1 MMSATM
7 QYDVIV
13 IGGGPAGLTAGI
25 YLSRAKLN
33 TLILNMG
40 VAGGQMILTH
50 EIANYPG
57 VESTSGYKLA
67 SVMKKQAQSF
77 GATIKTISVQPE
89 IREEGN
95 MKIVRAGDA
104 VYSAYTVI
112 LAPGGAPRMLGV
124 KGEQEFKGLGVSY
137 CATCDGEFFSGKDI
151 VVVGGGNSALEE
163 SVSLAK
169 YANKI
174 TIVHQFDSF
183 QAFPAYVDE
192 AKNNPKIDFIMET
205 EIREFAGDGKL
216 ERVLLHHKNSG
227 KEEWFNA
234 GGAFVFIGYQP
245 NTAFLKDILPLNER
259 GEIVVNADMETA
271 VPGIYAAGDS
281 IAKKY
286 RQVTT
291 AVGEATIA
299 ALAAASRTW
308 ELKK

>member
-1 MMSATM
+1 MSATM

-89 IREEGN
+89 IKEEGN
-95 MKIVRAGDA
+95 MKIVRVGDA

-151 VVVGGGNSALEE
+151 FVVGGGNSALEE

-192 AKNNPKIDFIMET
+192 AKNNPKIDFIMEA
-205 EIREFAGDGKL
+205 ELREFAGDGKL
-216 ERVLLHHKNSG
+216 ERVLLHHKKSG

-245 NTAFLKDILPLNER
+245 NTAFLKDIIPLNER

>member
-1 MMSATM
+1 M

-25 YLSRAKLN
+25 YLSRARLN

-57 VESTSGYKLA
+57 VESISGYKL
-67 SVMKKQAQSF
+67 SSIMKKQAQSF
-77 GATIKTISVQPE
+77 GATIKTISSTPE
-89 IREEGN
+89 IVDEGHL
-95 MKIVRAGDA
+95 KKVRVGENS
-104 VYSAYTVI
+104 YSAYTVI

-137 CATCDGEFFSGKDI
+137 CATCDGEFFTGKNI

-163 SVSLAK
+163 AVSLSR
-169 YANKI
+169 YAEKV
-174 TIVHQFDSF
+174 TIIHQFDHF

-192 AKNNPKIDFIMET
+192 AKSNPKIKFIMET

-216 ERVLLHHKNSG
+216 ERVLLHHKKSG
-227 KEEWFNA
+227 IEEWFNA

-245 NTAFLKDILPLNER
+245 NTAFLKDILPLNDR
-259 GEIVVNADMETA
+259 GEIGVNADMETA
-271 VPGIYAAGDS
+271 VQGIYAAGDS

-291 AVGEATIA
+291 AVGEATVA
-299 ALAAASRTW
+299 ALAASARTW
-308 ELKK
+308 ELKSNH